1 MVFLS
6 VQNIHYQNPGKN
18 SVGAISF
25 DLEITDRLAIA
36 GETGSGKTSLVKMI
50 AGLLQPQS
58 GQVIFNDKRVLGPDE
73 QLIAGHKQIAYLS
86 QHFELRNNY
95 RVIELL
101 NMVNEMEPEE
111 AEAIYKIC
119 RIDHL
124 VNRWTRELSGGEKQ
138 RISLARLLITRPQL
152 LILDEPF
159 SNLDVI
165 NKMLMKE
172 VIDDY
177 LKSYKVGCIMV
188 SHHAEEILS
197 WANKIGILHNGKL
210 VQLATVK
217 EVFYKPADSQVAG
230 LMGAYNLLDESFFT
244 EKEAVL
250 AFHKVA
256 KKYFVRPSQIAFTN
270 PEDAINKGKVESV
283 LFFGNYYLYKV
294 KVQEQIIQV
303 AQVQNKYKTGDEV
316 FINFVI

>member
-1 MVFLS
+1 MAFLS
-6 VQNIHYQNPGKN
+6 VQNIHYQNPGKT
-18 SVGAISF
+18 SVGAMSF

-58 GQVIFNDKRVLGPDE
+58 GQVIFNGIRVLGPDE

-101 NMVNEMEPEE
+101 NMVNEMEPQE
-111 AEAIYKIC
+111 AKVIYKIC

-124 VNRWTRELSGGEKQ
+124 INRWTRELSGGEKQ
-138 RISLARLLITRPQL
+138 RISLAKLLITRPQL

-177 LKSYKVGCIMV
+177 LKTYKVGCIMV

-210 VQLATVK
+210 VQLTTVK
-217 EVFYKPADSQVAG
+217 EIFYKPVNSQVAG
-230 LMGAYNLLDESFFT
+230 LMGAYNLLEATFFA
-244 EKEAVL
+244 KNKVAL
-250 AFHKVA
+250 AFHKLA
-256 KKYFVRPSQIAFTN
+256 DKLLVRPSQIVFTN
-270 PEDAINKGKVESV
+270 PEDAFIKGKVESV

-303 AQVQNKYKTGDEV
+303 AQVQHKYKTGDEV
-316 FINFVI
+316 FLNFII